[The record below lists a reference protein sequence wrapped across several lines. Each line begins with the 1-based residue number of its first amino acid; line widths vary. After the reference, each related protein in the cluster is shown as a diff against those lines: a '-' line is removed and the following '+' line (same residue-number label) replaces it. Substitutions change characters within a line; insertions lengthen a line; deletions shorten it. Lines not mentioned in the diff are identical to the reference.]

1 LILNA
6 LLAALLLIIYISVHI
21 SPARSWIFAFLS
33 LSYPFVLFLNLFFVI
48 WWILFRKWFFIL
60 SLICIL
66 LGWGYLKSSF
76 QINFKNP
83 KNPEEGRSLHLL
95 TYNVRLF
102 NYYEWNKD
110 TSAWTDIFEYIRKQ
124 DPDIVCFQEFI
135 ALPGTRHDLA
145 NMKQH
150 LKSLSY
156 THVYYTDR
164 IPGKLDFGIAT
175 FSKYPIV
182 RKEMIEF
189 DESLNGSMSS
199 DIVIGTDTIRIYNC
213 HLQSIRL
220 RNDYNDLLDS
230 LIFNYNEKQLDEL
243 KDITIRLRQAY
254 IQRARQVDILTRH
267 IASSAYP
274 VIVCGD
280 FNDTPV
286 SYTYKSLSKN
296 KKDVFIESGSGI
308 GTTFRGNF
316 PFVRID
322 YILYSPWFKSEYYQ
336 AEKVNWSD
344 HYPVRVRFRLNE
356 MADSADRHSPR
367 K

>member
-1 LILNA
+1 
-6 LLAALLLIIYISVHI
+6 
-21 SPARSWIFAFLS
+21 
-33 LSYPFVLFLNLFFVI
+33 
-48 WWILFRKWFFIL
+48 
-60 SLICIL
+60 
-66 LGWGYLKSSF
+66 
-76 QINFKNP
+76 
-83 KNPEEGRSLHLL
+83 
-95 TYNVRLF
+95 
-102 NYYEWNKD
+102 
-110 TSAWTDIFEYIRKQ
+110 
-124 DPDIVCFQEFI
+124 
-135 ALPGTRHDLA
+135 
-145 NMKQH
+145 MKRY

-164 IPGKLDFGIAT
+164 IPGKLDFGMAT

-189 DESLNGSMSS
+189 NESLNGSMSS
-199 DIVIGTDTIRIYNC
+199 DIVIGNDTIRIYNC

-230 LIFNYNEKQLDEL
+230 LIFNYNEKQLNEL

-254 IQRARQVDILTRH
+254 IQRAHQVDILTGH

-316 PFVRID
+316 PYVRID
-322 YILYSPWFKSEYYQ
+322 YILYSPWFKSEYYKS
-336 AEKVNWSD
+336 EKVNWSD
-344 HYPVRVRFRLNE
+344 HYPVRVRFRLGE
-356 MADSADRHSPR
+356 KADSAGLHSPR